1 MQSKVE
7 LLYEKYSI
15 LKLLNEKYN
24 NEIEKNLTYKVVKA
38 GEYFKTGYENC
49 AGFIFLISG
58 EIKVYKIS
66 KEGNTTNLFNIKA
79 GEICHE
85 ALSCFINE
93 DSLNIEAKAIYDTEI
108 FIIHRE
114 LFKRYFLKDIDF
126 MNFLY
131 KNLYYKFKS
140 VIENK
145 EELIHESLEERL
157 LKHLKSYNSNV
168 IYTTHKDIALEI
180 SSSREV
186 VSRKL
191 KKLEKE
197 GIVSLKRGKIYM
209 L

>member
-1 MQSKVE
+1 MKGKIEQ
-7 LLYEKYSI
+7 LYEKYNI

-24 NEIEKNLTYKVVKA
+24 NEIEKNLIYKVVKA
-38 GEYFKTGYENC
+38 GEYFKTSSESC
-49 AGFIFLISG
+49 TGFIFLISG

-66 KEGNTTNLFNIKA
+66 KDGNTTNLFNLKV

-108 FIIHRE
+108 FIIHSE
-114 LFKRYFLKDIDF
+114 VFKKYFLNDIDF

-140 VIENK
+140 IIKNK

-157 LKHLKSYNSNV
+157 LKHLKSFNSSV
-168 IYTTHKDIALEI
+168 IYTTHRDIALEI
-180 SSSREV
+180 DSSREV

-197 GIVSLKRGKIYM
+197 GVVSLKRGKIYM